1 MSEGLIISNQYDKEI
16 NVAIAWPDSKC
27 PGPLPFKKS
36 GWFNV
41 KPGSIKKVLDIDL
54 SGIEVAYCAFATDG
68 RVWDATDIADAD
80 KLNIGQL
87 PATIPDDLSAFGPEC
102 LDKQEKA
109 PVKFRLIKLR
119 ETESEKTVVLNK
131 DN

>member
-1 MSEGLIISNQYDKEI
+1 VSGLFISNQYDKEI
-16 NVAIAWPDSKC
+16 NVAIAWPDSNC
-27 PGPLPFKKS
+27 HGPLPFKKS
-36 GWFNV
+36 GWSNV

-68 RVWDATDIADAD
+68 RVWDGDAE
-80 KLNIGQL
+80 GQL
-87 PATIPDDLSAFGPEC
+87 PTTIPDDLSAFGPEC

-109 PVKFRLIKLR
+109 SVNFRLIKLL
-119 ETESEKTVVLNK
+119 EPEKTVVLNK

>member
-1 MSEGLIISNQYDKEI
+1 MSEGLTFSNQYGKDIK
-16 NVAIAWPDSKC
+16 VAIAWPDSEC
-27 PGPLPFKKS
+27 PGPLPFKKA
-36 GWFNV
+36 GWFDV
-41 KPGSIKKVLDIDL
+41 KPDSINKVLDIDL

-68 RVWDATDIADAD
+68 RVWDATDADAV
-80 KLNIGQL
+80 GQL
-87 PATIPDDLSAFGPEC
+87 VTTIPDDLSAFGPEC

>member
-16 NVAIAWPDSKC
+16 NVAIAWPDSNC

-54 SGIEVAYCAFATDG
+54 SGIKVAYLAFAADG
-68 RVWDATDIADAD
+68 RSWQGDAA
-80 KLNIGQL
+80 GQL
-87 PATIPDDLSAFGPEC
+87 PTTIPDDLSAFGPEC

-109 PVKFRLIKLR
+109 PVNFRLIKLL